1 MPGGLRR
8 GIEASLTELEILL
21 WNTDEPISPR
31 QRGLPECG
39 PR

>member
-1 MPGGLRR
+1 MTGGLRR
-8 GIEASLTELEILL
+8 GIEASLIELEILL
-21 WNTDEPISPR
+21 WNTDEQTSPH